1 MCIYISVPRRSS
13 RDLMNS
19 EWGEQ
24 LEKMSPGGNQ
34 QDLSPVADAS
44 LQEWESGTP
53 FEGVSLGVCWVLDS
67 LSPHMHIQSRPIHLS
82 KGEEKCVLKGL
93 HSGKGPK
100 DLVGISASPSVR
112 WTPRLVSFV
121 TVLRESWCVWGGW
134 GWGGVL

>member
-44 LQEWESGTP
+44 LQEWERGTP

-100 DLVGISASPSVR
+100 D
-112 WTPRLVSFV
+112 RLPFSEMD
-121 TVLRESWCVWGGW
+121 T
-134 GWGGVL
+134 